1 MTSQNP
7 EFKKYEKQLVGDSVV
22 VGEYTVQP
30 VAQVTGWHM
39 TARGET
45 AEGAGALL
53 RVTPL
58 EVIVGKGEDEPY
70 PVPITNESQEAMKGI
85 AIAGLSVAAICCFVI
100 IGVNIFRFFKEKKK

>member
-7 EFKKYEKQLVGDSVV
+7 EFNKIEKRLVGESIVV
-22 VGEYTVQP
+22 SEYTVQP

-53 RVTPL
+53 RVTPI
-58 EVIVGKGEDEPY
+58 EVIVGKGDDEPY

-85 AIAGLSVAAICCFVI
+85 AIAGLSVAAICWFVI
-100 IGVNIFRFFKEKKK
+100 LGVNIFRLFKEKKK

>member
-7 EFKKYEKQLVGDSVV
+7 EFKKVEKQLVGESVI
-22 VGEYTVQP
+22 VGEYTLQP
-30 VAQVTGWHM
+30 VAQVTGWYM

-85 AIAGLSVAAICCFVI
+85 AIAGLSVAAICWFVI
-100 IGVNIFRFFKEKKK
+100 IAANIFRFFKEKKK